1 MGEIYSGGEFNIAI
15 MDSND
20 SEGGCM
26 SERKLDLVPVVELQ
40 WHRET
45 TNSDDDNHSKLWTLL
60 PPHYSTWTEVF
71 HPNLWDRG
79 WVHQELHL
87 SPATLYWT
95 GKEYCWVCSSELASE
110 SYPGG
115 RMAEFVSEFAPE
127 RAYSAEEFDEGDY
140 ERLPGGIRQIYHL
153 SSLRQHEL
161 SPPAH
166 YQLPWYLVEETSRTA
181 DNFLVYIWGQIV
193 RQYSGTITTVPED
206 KVVAVAGMASL
217 LRDWYRNF
225 GGGEHEVHYHSGMW
239 SVGILTQL
247 AWRSKRSIR
256 WKGTSNVPKPL
267 YIPTWS
273 WASLTAYNP
282 GGKRATV
289 GHVEPGPH
297 SVPEFTSVPLARV
310 LSFPSG
316 PGTADDLGRALSADG
331 SELRLRVR
339 RFPITQWIFDTS
351 DDDGG
356 HGDSFECHAKWA
368 GDYHGSNVFFDCQAE
383 LDLLTSSR
391 NDANKEYYLVP
402 LKLESHYV
410 SILDDSPDGQDSDW
424 ESYGSS
430 HEVCE
435 PDTAEDEEHESDS
448 VDGSFF
454 GPSVEMMRD
463 LREVLEHLESLRYYQ
478 THCKV
483 IGIVIRLEDTSSTT
497 SVDGMRRFVR
507 CAFFETKSA
516 RAVEDEVGDGWQ
528 EFVAEREMTMDQY
541 ISTSLWN
548 TLGLK
553 NLELAVDEITIV

>member
-1 MGEIYSGGEFNIAI
+1 
-15 MDSND
+15 
-20 SEGGCM
+20 
-26 SERKLDLVPVVELQ
+26 
-40 WHRET
+40 
-45 TNSDDDNHSKLWTLL
+45 
-60 PPHYSTWTEVF
+60 
-71 HPNLWDRG
+71 
-79 WVHQELHL
+79 
-87 SPATLYWT
+87 
-95 GKEYCWVCSSELASE
+95 
-110 SYPGG
+110 
-115 RMAEFVSEFAPE
+115 
-127 RAYSAEEFDEGDY
+127 
-140 ERLPGGIRQIYHL
+140 
-153 SSLRQHEL
+153 
-161 SPPAH
+161 
-166 YQLPWYLVEETSRTA
+166 
-181 DNFLVYIWGQIV
+181 
-193 RQYSGTITTVPED
+193 
-206 KVVAVAGMASL
+206 
-217 LRDWYRNF
+217 
-225 GGGEHEVHYHSGMW
+225 
-239 SVGILTQL
+239 
-247 AWRSKRSIR
+247 
-256 WKGTSNVPKPL
+256 
-267 YIPTWS
+267 
-273 WASLTAYNP
+273 
-282 GGKRATV
+282 
-289 GHVEPGPH
+289 
-297 SVPEFTSVPLARV
+297 
-310 LSFPSG
+310 
-316 PGTADDLGRALSADG
+316 
-331 SELRLRVR
+331 LRVR